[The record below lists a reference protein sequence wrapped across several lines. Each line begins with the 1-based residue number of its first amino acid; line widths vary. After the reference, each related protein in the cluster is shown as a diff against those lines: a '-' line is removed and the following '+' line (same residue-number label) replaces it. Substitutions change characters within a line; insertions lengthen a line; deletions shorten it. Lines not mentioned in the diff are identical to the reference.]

1 MLMCI
6 KDFTKELLRLLF
18 CMLSKT
24 WTHVYMHCEQK
35 TRKANKKDV
44 FILNIITVFLR
55 KEAHVKKKNYN
66 IDAFLIVSLRI
77 TH

>member
-24 WTHVYMHCEQK
+24 WTHVYMHFEQK